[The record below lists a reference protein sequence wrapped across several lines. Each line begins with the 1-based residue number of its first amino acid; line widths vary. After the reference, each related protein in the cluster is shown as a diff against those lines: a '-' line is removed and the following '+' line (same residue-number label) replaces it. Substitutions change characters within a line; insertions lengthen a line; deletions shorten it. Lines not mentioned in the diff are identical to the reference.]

1 MGDSPKGTNKMS
13 LSKYLL
19 VACEES
25 QRVTTAFRTKGIEA
39 YSCDILPTS
48 GDHPEWHIKGDV
60 LSIINGG
67 RFMTMDGKFHFVD
80 KWYGIIA
87 FPPCTYFTNA
97 GGQCWSE
104 KLFSREYIE
113 DRKRKRFEMFGL
125 VLKIWGANS
134 ERVAIEN
141 PVGWLS
147 THWQKPSQIIE
158 PYYFGDNAKKRTCLW
173 LRGLPLLKPT
183 DLLAKPM
190 PTYTQTGGVRDGT
203 NRYFAECVQG
213 SINRSKTFP
222 GVAEAMAD
230 QWGF

>member
-1 MGDSPKGTNKMS
+1 MKI
-13 LSKYLL
+13 LI
-19 VACEES
+19 ACEES
-25 QRVTTAFRTKGIEA
+25 QRVCDAFRRKGHEA

-48 GDHPEWHIKGDV
+48 GSHPEWHLQQDV
-60 LSIINGG
+60 TPLLLE
-67 RFMTMDGKFHFVD
+67 RWDMV
-80 KWYGIIA
+80 IA

-113 DRKRKRFEMFGL
+113 DRKRKRLEMFGL

-183 DLLAKPM
+183 DMLAKPM
-190 PTYTQTGGVRDGT
+190 PTYTQRGGVRDGT

-213 SINRSKTFP
+213 SVNRSKTFY
-222 GVAEAMAD
+222 GVANAMAD

>member
-1 MGDSPKGTNKMS
+1 MKI
-13 LSKYLL
+13 L

-25 QRVTTAFRTKGIEA
+25 QRVCEAFRKKGHEA

-48 GDHPEWHIKGDV
+48 GNHPEWHLQQDV
-60 LSIINGG
+60 RPLL
-67 RFMTMDGKFHFVD
+67 KE
-80 KWYGIIA
+80 KWDMVIA

-97 GGQCWSE
+97 GGQCWNERLFSKDSIEKRKILRQEMFVLVLDIWNSNSE
-104 KLFSREYIE
+104 KVS
-113 DRKRKRFEMFGL
+113 
-125 VLKIWGANS
+125 
-134 ERVAIEN
+134 IEN

-183 DLLAKPM
+183 HMLAKPM
-190 PTYTQTGGVRDGT
+190 PTYTQKGGVRDGT

-213 SINRSKTFP
+213 SINRSKTFH

>member
-1 MGDSPKGTNKMS
+1 MNVGTLVPFLNKVALPGDTWDIHLNTLIRTEPTQAPLFGSFKFQADIFLVPLRLYNAALHMNMLGIGNKM
-13 LSKYLL
+13 
-19 VACEES
+19 
-25 QRVTTAFRTKGIEA
+25 QEA
-39 YSCDILPTS
+39 YLPLM
-48 GDHPEWHIKGDV
+48 EV
-60 LSIINGG
+60 
-67 RFMTMDGKFHFVD
+67 
-80 KWYGIIA
+80 
-87 FPPCTYFTNA
+87 
-97 GGQCWSE
+97 
-104 KLFSREYIE
+104 
-113 DRKRKRFEMFGL
+113 
-125 VLKIWGANS
+125 WGANS

-183 DLLAKPM
+183 DMLAKPM

-213 SINRSKTFP
+213 SINRSKTFH